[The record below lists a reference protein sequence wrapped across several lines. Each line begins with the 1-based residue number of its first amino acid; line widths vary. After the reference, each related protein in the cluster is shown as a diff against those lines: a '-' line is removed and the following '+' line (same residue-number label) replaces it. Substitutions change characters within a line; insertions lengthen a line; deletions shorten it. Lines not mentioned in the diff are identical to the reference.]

1 MPATHQRQPVFV
13 IVRIGGI
20 EPETLQESG
29 WRRLGRASHPGLAS
43 LGATIATGRWPE
55 IHGVVRG
62 LEPHPDRL
70 SFASAMPEHRG
81 VAPVWTEVVRN
92 GGRAAVV
99 GWTHAT
105 GVLPEDEAGRL
116 SWTEVGAT
124 APRSGEPP
132 ESPVLTSQAVRPEGR
147 RGPFLERRR
156 ETTGDLVLETLEEQA
171 ADAPDLL
178 MGMLLD
184 ADPEDSDRRLE
195 GIVERFAAAQASRPI
210 VVELLHPMPARS
222 IMDQRRFGP
231 SPWIRITGTRARP
244 EPARPRV
251 AAVAGWLRS
260 MMGLD
265 PVTRIDDLADGSGFG
280 PAAIDELGSL
290 PLRRLSVYQLKS
302 SELDLHREIGLSLL
316 ARGERRAARAWLG
329 AALEDQHGRL
339 DRRLASLLLS
349 LADPAE
355 RSRMMP
361 GLRGR
366 FGPLGEDL
374 DGWFDGRSAV
384 EPDSLRPLG
393 PFVGGQFAK
402 DLRRQGRL
410 AR

>member
-1 MPATHQRQPVFV
+1 MLV

-20 EPETLQESG
+20 APEILRESG

-55 IHGVVRG
+55 IHGVVRS

-70 SFASAMPEHRG
+70 SFTSAMPEHRG
-81 VAPVWTEVVRN
+81 VAPIWTEVVRN

-124 APRSGEPP
+124 ASRSGDPP
-132 ESPVLTSQAVRPEGR
+132 ESPVVTSQVVRPEGR

-156 ETTGDLVLETLEEQA
+156 ETTDDLVLETLEEQA

-178 MGMLLD
+178 MGLLLD
-184 ADPEDSDRRLE
+184 ADPEDSDRRLKE
-195 GIVERFAAAQASRPI
+195 IGERFAAARASRPI
-210 VVELLHPMPARS
+210 VVELLHPMPAQS
-222 IMDQRRFGP
+222 ILDQHRFGP

-251 AAVAGWLRS
+251 AAIAGWLRS
-260 MMGLD
+260 TMGLE
-265 PVTRIDDLADGSGFG
+265 PVPRIDHVADGSGFG

-290 PLRRLSVYQLKS
+290 PLRRLSVYQLKA
-302 SELDLHREIGLSLL
+302 SELELHREIGLSLL
-316 ARGERRAARAWLG
+316 ARGDRRAAKAWLG

-339 DRRLASLLLS
+339 DRRLASILLS

-361 GLRGR
+361 GFRGR
-366 FGPLGEDL
+366 FGPLVEAL

-384 EPDSLRPLG
+384 KPDSLRPLG
-393 PFVGGQFAK
+393 PFVGGQLAN
-402 DLRRQGRL
+402 DLRRQDRIV
-410 AR
+410 R

>member
-1 MPATHQRQPVFV
+1 M

-20 EPETLQESG
+20 EPETLRESG

-124 APRSGEPP
+124 APRSGEPS

-280 PAAIDELGSL
+280 PAAIDELEATVGL
-290 PLRRLSVYQLKS
+290 PDLVVNNAAGNFVAPTERLTPNGCGPVASRPRFPGGPLT
-302 SELDLHREIGLSLL
+302 
-316 ARGERRAARAWLG
+316 RRAPAALPPSADGGSGACRFSTPSTAPG
-329 AALEDQHGRL
+329 AA
-339 DRRLASLLLS
+339 ASQV
-349 LADPAE
+349 
-355 RSRMMP
+355 
-361 GLRGR
+361 
-366 FGPLGEDL
+366 
-374 DGWFDGRSAV
+374 SAT
-384 EPDSLRPLG
+384 
-393 PFVGGQFAK
+393 
-402 DLRRQGRL
+402 
-410 AR
+410 